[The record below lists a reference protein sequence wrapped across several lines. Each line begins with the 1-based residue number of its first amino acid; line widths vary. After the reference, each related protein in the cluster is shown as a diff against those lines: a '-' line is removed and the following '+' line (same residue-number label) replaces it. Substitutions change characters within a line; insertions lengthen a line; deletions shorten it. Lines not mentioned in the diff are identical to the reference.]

1 MSLSKSK
8 YVVTCSH
15 GFEPFLQKELARLN
29 IQKLKA
35 GHGSVEFTG
44 TLIDA
49 YRTMLWSRLGSRV
62 LMEIGRFEG
71 TTQEELYEGVLDIPW
86 EEHMDVDGRLWIDFT
101 GQSKEI
107 RHTQFA
113 ARKAKDAI
121 VDRFREQYNKRP
133 SVDKDAD
140 LRIHIHLHHGLF
152 TVSIDLCGTPLH
164 VRTPDKHITDAPLK
178 ETLAAAMLYASGWD
192 KAHKK
197 GVALVD
203 PMCGSGTIVLEAMG
217 IACRRAPGLIRQEWN
232 VFRWLQFDQKVW
244 NQVVQE
250 TKESQLEAPKAPIFG
265 FDIDASAIDCVR
277 HNAKAQGVPVPN
289 LRVQPL
295 ESLKTPLAEQQG
307 FLVTNPPYGER
318 IGSHAHVSGVYETLG
333 NQLSHF
339 PIESW
344 RCFLLCPPNELYQ
357 QTGFHRTEERI
368 TLYNGP
374 LKCRFL
380 ELDLHRPTH
389 PVIDETPSHEQRT

>member
-1 MSLSKSK
+1 MSKTKSI

-15 GFEPFLQKELARLN
+15 GFEPFLQKELSRLN
-29 IQKLKA
+29 IQKLKS
-35 GHGSVEFTG
+35 GKGFVQFTG
-44 TLIDA
+44 TLNDA
-49 YRTMLWSRLGSRV
+49 YNAMLWTRLGSRV

-71 TTQEELYEGVLDIPW
+71 TTQDELYDGVHEIPW
-86 EEHMDVDGRLWIDFT
+86 EEHMDVAGTLWIDFT
-101 GQSKEI
+101 GFSRDI

-121 VDRFREQYNKRP
+121 VDRFRDRYGRRP

-192 KAHKK
+192 KAYKK
-197 GVALVD
+197 GTPLLD

-217 IACRRAPGLIRQEWN
+217 MACQRAPGLIRKDWN
-232 VFRWLQFDQKVW
+232 LFRWKQFERSGWDTA
-244 NQVVQE
+244 VQE
-250 TKESQLEAPKAPIFG
+250 AKKAAQPAPKAPILG
-265 FDIDASAIDCVR
+265 MDIDASAIECVR
-277 HNAKAQGVPVPN
+277 HNARKQQVPLPT
-289 LRVQPL
+289 LTVQPL
-295 ESLKTPLAEQQG
+295 SSLSLPKALSSNHDAG
-307 FLVTNPPYGER
+307 WLVTNPPYGER
-318 IGSHAHVSGVYETLG
+318 IGSHAHIEEVYQTLG
-333 NQLSHF
+333 SRLVELPN
-339 PIESW
+339 W
-344 RCFLLCPPNELYQ
+344 RTFLLCPPNDLYQ
-357 QTGFHRTEERI
+357 KSGYHRTDARI

-380 ELDLHRPTH
+380 ELDIEK
-389 PVIDETPSHEQRT
+389 PV